1 MSDLLLDLV
10 SDILGEPKSQYGRGG
25 QYQFNCPICSAEK
38 GLRTDNKYNLEVN
51 LDKNVYNCWSCTD
64 NHGSIKKLVKLWGN
78 RDHKRRLK
86 ILLPDDITVSSDGLK
101 EVFDGLPK
109 EYIYL
114 GSNYKSPTKEKA
126 LKYLKSRGLGNDFI
140 EKFKLGFAEKGKY
153 GGRVILP
160 SYDEIGNVNFFTT
173 RTFTG
178 QKPKYLNPK
187 TEKNDIIYNEHLLS
201 WYSTI
206 YFVEGPFDHL
216 VVPNSIPGLG
226 KIMSDEVFKKI
237 SDNACADIIILQDGD
252 AWNNSVELYKKL
264 NQGKLRDRIRII
276 KLPEKYDISKIY
288 ELFGKDGISKVL
300 NSSFKLKEHL
310 V

>member
-10 SDILGEPKSQYGRGG
+10 TDILGEPKSQYGRGG

-38 GLRTDNKYNLEVN
+38 GVKYDGKYNLEVN
-51 LDKNVYNCWSCTD
+51 LDKNVYNCWSCIE
-64 NHGSIKKLVKLWGN
+64 NHGSLKRLVGLWGN
-78 RDHKRRLK
+78 KNHKKRLK
-86 ILLPDDITVSSDGLK
+86 ILLPDDVEIQNEEEKDL
-101 EVFDGLPK
+101 FDGLPK

-114 GSNYKSPTKEKA
+114 LSNYKSETKEKA
-126 LKYLKSRGLGNDFI
+126 IKYLGKRGLTNKHI
-140 EKFKLGFAEKGKY
+140 EKYKLGYAEKGKY
-153 GGRVILP
+153 KGRVIIP
-160 SYDEIGNVNFFTT
+160 SYGTDDKVNFFTT
-173 RTFTG
+173 RTFTN

-187 TEKNDIIYNEHLLS
+187 TEKSDIIFNEKLLS

-237 SDNACADIIILQDGD
+237 HDNAMSDIIILQDGD
-252 AWNNSVELYKKL
+252 AWKDSVELYKKL
-264 NQGKLRDRIRII
+264 NTGKLYNRVKII
-276 KLPEKYDISKIY
+276 KLPEKYDVSLIY
-288 ELFGKDGISKVL
+288 QVFGKDGLVKVL
-300 NSSFKLKEHL
+300 KNSFKLKEHL

>member
-10 SDILGEPKSQYGRGG
+10 TDILGEPKSQYGRGG

-38 GLRTDNKYNLEVN
+38 GVKSDGKYNLEVN
-51 LDKNVYNCWSCTD
+51 LEKNVYNCWSCIE
-64 NHGSIKKLVKLWGN
+64 NHGSLKRLVSLWGN
-78 RDHKRRLK
+78 KNHKKRLK
-86 ILLPDDITVSSDGLK
+86 ILLPDDLEIQSEEEKDL
-101 EVFDGLPK
+101 FDGLPK

-114 GSNYKSPTKEKA
+114 LSNFKSETKEKA
-126 LKYLKSRGLGNDFI
+126 IKYLNKRGLTNKHI
-140 EKFKLGFAEKGKY
+140 EKYKLGYAEKGKY
-153 GGRVILP
+153 KGRIIIP
-160 SYDEIGNVNFFTT
+160 SYGIDDKVNFFTT
-173 RTFTG
+173 RTFTN

-187 TEKNDIIYNEHLLS
+187 TEKSDVIFNEKLLS

-237 SDNACADIIILQDGD
+237 HDNAMSDIIILQDGD
-252 AWNNSVELYKKL
+252 AWKDSVELYKKL
-264 NQGKLRDRIRII
+264 NTGKLHNRVKII
-276 KLPEKYDISKIY
+276 KLPEKYDISLIY
-288 ELFGKDGISKVL
+288 QVFGKEGLVKILK
-300 NSSFKLKEHL
+300 NSFKLKEHL

>member
-1 MSDLLLDLV
+1 MSDLLLDLIA
-10 SDILGEPKSQYGRGG
+10 DILGEPKSQYGRGG

-38 GLRTDNKYNLEVN
+38 GVRTDNKYNLEVN
-51 LDKNVYNCWSCTD
+51 LDKNVYHCWSCID
-64 NHGSIKKLVKLWGN
+64 NHGSVRKLVNLWGN
-78 RDHKRRLK
+78 RDQKKRIK
-86 ILLPDDITVSSDGLK
+86 ILLPEEIRIESNEEKDL
-101 EVFDGLPK
+101 FDGLPK

-114 GSNYKSPTKEKA
+114 KSKFESKVKEDA
-126 LKYLKSRGLGNDFI
+126 IKYLKKRGLSDFHI
-140 EKFKLGFAEKGKY
+140 EKYKLGYAEKGKY
-153 GGRVILP
+153 KGRIIIP
-160 SYDEIGNVNFFTT
+160 SYDSEDKVNFFTT
-173 RTFTG
+173 RTFTN

-187 TEKNDIIYNEHLLS
+187 TEKSDIIFNEKLIS

-226 KIMSDEVFKKI
+226 KIMSEEVLKKI
-237 SDNACADIIILQDGD
+237 NDNTMSDIVILQDGD
-252 AWNNSVELYKKL
+252 AWKDSVELYKKL
-264 NQGKLRDRIRII
+264 NQGKLRDRVKII

-310 V
+310 I

>member
-1 MSDLLLDLV
+1 MSDLLLDLIT
-10 SDILGEPKSQYGRGG
+10 DILGEPKSQYGRGG

-38 GLRTDNKYNLEVN
+38 GVRTDNKYNLEVN

-78 RDHKRRLK
+78 KDQKRRLK
-86 ILLPDDITVSSDGLK
+86 ILLPDEISVSSDGQK
-101 EVFDGLPK
+101 ETFDGLPK

-114 GSNYKSPTKEKA
+114 GSNYSSPTKDKA
-126 LKYLKSRGLGNDFI
+126 LNYLKNRGLGNGFI
-140 EKFKLGFAEKGKY
+140 ERFKIGFAEKGKY
-153 GGRVILP
+153 GGRIILP
-160 SYDEIGNVNFFTT
+160 SYDASGNINFFTT

-187 TEKNDIIYNEHLLS
+187 IEKNDVIYNEHLLS

-226 KIMSDEVFKKI
+226 KIMSDEVYKKI
-237 SDNACADIIILQDGD
+237 SDNACADLVILQDGD
-252 AWNNSVELYKKL
+252 AWKDSVELYKKL
-264 NQGKLRDRIRII
+264 NQGKLRDRVRII
-276 KLPEKYDISKIY
+276 KLPEKYDISKIH
-288 ELFGKDGISKVL
+288 ELFGKEGIVKVL

>member
-1 MSDLLLDLV
+1 MSDLLLDLIT
-10 SDILGEPKSQYGRGG
+10 DILGEPKSQYGRGG

-38 GLRTDNKYNLEVN
+38 GVRTDNKYNLEVN

-78 RDHKRRLK
+78 RDQKKRIK
-86 ILLPDDITVSSDGLK
+86 ILLPDETIINSEGEK
-101 EVFDGLPK
+101 ELFDGLPK

-114 GSNYKSPTKEKA
+114 NSGYRSPLREKA
-126 LKYLKSRGLGNDFI
+126 IKYLYDRGLTDHDI

-153 GGRVILP
+153 GGRIIVP
-160 SYDEIGNVNFFTT
+160 SYDKDDNVNFFTT

-187 TEKNDIIYNEHLLS
+187 IEKSDIIFNEKLIS

-206 YFVEGPFDHL
+206 YFVEGPFDHM

-226 KIMSDEVFKKI
+226 KIMSDEVLKI
-237 SDNACADIIILQDGD
+237 IIDNALADVVILLDGD
-252 AWNNSVELYKKL
+252 AWKNAIELYKKL
-264 NQGKLRDRIRII
+264 NQGRLRDRVNII
-276 KLPEKYDISKIY
+276 KLPNKYDISEIKKI
-288 ELFGKDGISKVL
+288 FGKDGLIKIL
-300 NSSFKLKEHL
+300 RSSFKLKEHL
-310 V
+310 I

>member
-1 MSDLLLDLV
+1 MSDLLLDLIT
-10 SDILGEPKSQYGRGG
+10 DILGEPKSQYGRGG

-38 GLRTDNKYNLEVN
+38 GVRTDNKYNLEVN

-78 RDHKRRLK
+78 KDQKKRLK
-86 ILLPDDITVSSDGLK
+86 ILLPDEVTTISDDKFEKL
-101 EVFDGLPK
+101 DGLPK

-114 GSNYKSPTKEKA
+114 GSNYKSSLKEKA
-126 LKYLKSRGLGNDFI
+126 ITYLKNRGLGLEFI

-153 GGRVILP
+153 SGRIILP
-160 SYDEIGNVNFFTT
+160 SYDENGNINFFTT
-173 RTFTG
+173 RTFTS
-178 QKPKYLNPK
+178 QTPKYLNPK
-187 TEKNDIIYNEHLLS
+187 VEKSDIIFNEHLLS

-226 KIMSDEVFKKI
+226 KIMSDDIFKKV
-237 SDNACADIIILQDGD
+237 SDSACADLVILQDGD
-252 AWNNSVELYKKL
+252 AWKDSVELYKKL
-264 NQGKLRDRIRII
+264 NQGKLRDRVRII
-276 KLPEKYDISKIY
+276 KLPEKYDISKIH
-288 ELFGKDGISKVL
+288 ELFGEEGIVKVL